1 MTPTDIPSK
10 KYVIITAGGSGSRMK
25 SKVAKQFLEIDG
37 KPILLHTI
45 NLFRSLPFEV
55 EIILVIPNDYRAYWD
70 DYCRENEI
78 AMRCRIAKGGIT
90 RFHSVK
96 NGLELTGDSGIVAI
110 HDGVRPFADK
120 DMIAKMFSYNFAT
133 SEDVAGVI
141 PVMPAVESMRR
152 ILRDKKGN
160 PVGTQTVDRADYI
173 SVQTPQV
180 FDLAKLKTAYKQPY
194 LPQFTDDASVI
205 EKAGYKVDTIPG
217 NRLNIKITVPQDLEL
232 AEVIYSSLV
241 QSNL

>member
-1 MTPTDIPSK
+1 
-10 KYVIITAGGSGSRMK
+10 
-25 SKVAKQFLEIDG
+25 
-37 KPILLHTI
+37 
-45 NLFRSLPFEV
+45 
-55 EIILVIPNDYRAYWD
+55 
-70 DYCRENEI
+70 
-78 AMRCRIAKGGIT
+78 
-90 RFHSVK
+90 
-96 NGLELTGDSGIVAI
+96 
-110 HDGVRPFADK
+110 
-120 DMIAKMFSYNFAT
+120 
-133 SEDVAGVI
+133 
-141 PVMPAVESMRR
+141 MRR

>member
-1 MTPTDIPSK
+1 MTHADIPNK

-25 SKVAKQFLEIDG
+25 SRVAKQFLEIDG

-45 NLFRSLPFEV
+45 NLFRALPFEV
-55 EIILVIPNDYRAYWD
+55 EIILVLPNDYRTCWD
-70 DYCRENEI
+70 NYCKENEI
-78 AMRCRIAKGGIT
+78 AVRCRIAQGGIT

-120 DMIAKMFSYNFAT
+120 DMIIKMFSYDFDVNA
-133 SEDVAGVI
+133 DVAGVI

-152 ILRDKKGN
+152 ILRDTKGN
-160 PVGTQTVDRADYI
+160 PEGTQTVDRADYI

-180 FDLAKLKTAYKQPY
+180 FDLAKLKAAYKQPY

-217 NRLNIKITVPQDLEL
+217 NRFNIKITVPQDLEL
-232 AEVIYSSLV
+232 AEVIYSALV
-241 QSNL
+241 QNNL